1 MTIAGRTIAALVI
14 RAERAN
20 PMLVRRVRQEL
31 RNRAFIGA
39 YLLSLVVAGIS
50 AIIASKMSDGASAG
64 QGLFVAIAIAW
75 TALMCL
81 QAMATHRAIT
91 GDRAAASWDLIEL
104 TGMPPMRMVIG
115 VVQSNLILGLLGAA
129 GLAPFLVMAY
139 LLRGI
144 DLPTIVFAIIALPML
159 GAVLGSLAACAAC
172 VGNNK
177 NASKG
182 MGLLVAVGLIGVFAG
197 MWGIWATTQ
206 HGVSPWL
213 AEVLRGRTE
222 ALLILGIVLNSW
234 AALIAAS
241 LVFGGALL
249 THRALNR
256 SSGPRLVW
264 ILIWINWLAW
274 FIGIM
279 WLESRKYPIWDEEVW
294 TGLGTASV
302 LWAIAFGLFAVTEDI
317 DVTPRQL
324 QACTGGGRWR
334 RLAMQFLGPGSARG
348 ARATLAMLLV
358 SLAMCVAWMPNNLAL
373 LIACYGCIVLMLG
386 DIVSRGPLRTWCQTP
401 PTRRVAVV
409 TTAIVLGV
417 LPSLISMFMTGDS
430 KHFVLALSP
439 FAGPF
444 QFFSYNH
451 SQTIAESVGGW
462 AVLGLGGIA
471 MLALIR
477 RALHREAGIARIT
490 ASPDDANPRT

>member
-1 MTIAGRTIAALVI
+1 MFASLVV
-14 RAERAN
+14 RAECAN

-39 YLLSLVVAGIS
+39 YLLSLVVAVIA
-50 AIIASKMSDGASAG
+50 AIIASAMSDGASTG
-64 QGLFVAIAIAW
+64 QGMFIVIAIAW

-81 QAMATHRAIT
+81 QALATHRAIT
-91 GDRAAASWDLIEL
+91 GDRAAAAWDLIEL
-104 TGMPPMRMVIG
+104 TGMPPIRMVIG

-159 GAVLGSLAACAAC
+159 GAVLGSMAACAAC

-177 NASKG
+177 QASKG
-182 MGLLVAVGLIGVFAG
+182 MGLLVAVGLLGVFSG
-197 MWGIWATTQ
+197 MWGVWATSQ

-213 AEVLRGRTE
+213 AEILRGDVDM
-222 ALLILGIVLNSW
+222 LLSLGLIINAW

-264 ILIWINWLAW
+264 MLIWINWLAW
-274 FIGIM
+274 SIGIKIWM
-279 WLESRKYPIWDEEVW
+279 ESRGEHTNDEEFW
-294 TGLGTASV
+294 TAVGTASV
-302 LWAIAFGLFAVTEDI
+302 LWTLALGLFAVTEDI

-324 QACTGGGRWR
+324 QACTSGGRWR
-334 RLAMQFLGPGSARG
+334 RFVMQILGPGSARG

-358 SLAMCVAWMPNNLAL
+358 SLAMCVAWIPNNLAL
-373 LIACYGCIVLMLG
+373 LLTCYGCIVLMLG

-409 TTAIVLGV
+409 TTAILLGV
-417 LPSLISMFMTGDS
+417 LPALTSMFLIGES
-430 KHFVLALSP
+430 QRFVLALSP

-451 SQTIAESVGGW
+451 DQSLGDSAGGW
-462 AVLGLGGIA
+462 TVFVLGGVA

-477 RALHREAGIARIT
+477 RAMRHEAGIARIT
-490 ASPDDANPRT
+490 ANADDANPRS